1 MKRTILFL
9 FVTMFSVVTI
19 CAQEAKTITYV
30 VNGKKVEN
38 FDGTQLVG
46 KTISSYTIS
55 QEGDV
60 HAIFTSDYEAETGK
74 IGKVMIFSGKADVKT
89 GEKVNAED
97 RIVRVRTENNILNVL
112 DGKIVTQTEL
122 QKLSPSQ
129 IESITIIKDKN
140 DPEFIKYSNQIGE
153 EPSGI
158 IIFKTKK

>member
-9 FVTMFSVVTI
+9 FVTVFSLATI
-19 CAQEAKTITYV
+19 CAQETKSIIYV
-30 VNGKKVEN
+30 IDGKKVEN
-38 FDGTQLVG
+38 FDGSQLKG
-46 KTISSYTIS
+46 KTIVSYTIS

-60 HAIFTSDYEAETGK
+60 HAIFTSDYEKETGK
-74 IGKVMIFSGKADVKT
+74 IGNVLIFSGEGNVKT

-97 RIVRVRTENNILNVL
+97 RVVRFRSEKDILSVL
-112 DGKIVTQTEL
+112 DGKIVSQKEL

-129 IESITIIKDKN
+129 IESITVIKDKTN
-140 DPEFIKYSNQIGE
+140 PEYIKYSKESGT